1 MPKYFTWILCLLS
14 LAHATE
20 PLQVCAT
27 VPDLGDLARAV
38 GGEDV
43 SVTVFARGGD
53 DPHFVDARPSFS
65 KALSRADIL
74 VVVGLELEIG
84 WIPVLQQHARN
95 PRIDVGGP
103 GYVDA
108 SEAINKLS
116 IPPPD
121 ADRSHGDVHAGGNPH
136 YLSDPVNG
144 LRVARLIADRLI
156 ALAPE
161 RRERIENNWSR
172 FATRVAVA
180 LFGAHRGATILAS
193 DVVAQA
199 EQETQQS
206 SAEIGGWFAVLRPAA
221 GVHVVADHD
230 LWPYFAQRFGLVI
243 NGFLEPKPGIAPTT
257 KHLTALIE
265 HMRQHQVRAI
275 LTTSY
280 FDPRHAQVVAER
292 TGAIIIP
299 LAHQVGALPDAGDYL
314 STIDHNVRALQTGI
328 AAHK

>member
-1 MPKYFTWILCLLS
+1 MAKLLTWIFCFFS
-14 LAHATE
+14 LAHAAE
-20 PLQVCAT
+20 PIQVCAT
-27 VPDLGDLARAV
+27 VPDLGDIARAI

-43 SVTVFARGGD
+43 NVTVFARGGD

-74 VVVGLELEIG
+74 IVVGLELEIG
-84 WIPVLQQHARN
+84 WVPVLQQHARN

-108 SEAINKLS
+108 SHAINKLG

-161 RRERIENNWSR
+161 RRERIEDNWSR
-172 FATRVAVA
+172 FAKSIAVA
-180 LFGAHRGATILAS
+180 LFGTDRGATIPTS
-193 DVVAQA
+193 EIVAQA
-199 EQETQQS
+199 EKETQQP
-206 SAEIGGWFAVLRPAA
+206 SAEVGGWFAVLRPVVGA
-221 GVHVVADHD
+221 HVVSDHD
-230 LWPYFAQRFGLVI
+230 LWPYFTRRFGLVN

-265 HMRQHQVRAI
+265 HMRQNQVRAI
-275 LTTSY
+275 LTTPY
-280 FDPRHAQVVAER
+280 FDPRHAQMVAKH

-299 LAHQVGALPDAGDYL
+299 LAHQVGAFSDANDYL
-314 STIDHNVRALQTGI
+314 STIDRNVRALQTGI